1 MGDDLPVIRRVLGG
15 DVEAFRLLVEKYQGP
30 LLCLIRNVIGDAQEG
45 EDLAQDVFLAAYA
58 NLASFDPGRA
68 AFSTWL
74 FTIARNKCRNARKK
88 RRPVAMGDLPEGAEL
103 RTPDAELAGA
113 EWFRQLDEA
122 LAALP
127 FEQKTAFV
135 LAEIQGLP
143 HEEVA
148 RIEGVRPG
156 TVKSRVSRA
165 REKLRARLRPTAEQP

>member
-1 MGDDLPVIRRVLGG
+1 
-15 DVEAFRLLVEKYQGP
+15 
-30 LLCLIRNVIGDAQEG
+30 
-45 EDLAQDVFLAAYA
+45 
-58 NLASFDPGRA
+58 
-68 AFSTWL
+68 
-74 FTIARNKCRNARKK
+74 
-88 RRPVAMGDLPEGAEL
+88 MGDLPEGAEL